1 MLDPTIT
8 RQVMIL
14 TFKTETGGN
23 FGKGIVFMRAYLPD
37 IITDLLHSRGTEYVD
52 HIPHNDSLT
61 VV

>member
-1 MLDPTIT
+1 
-8 RQVMIL
+8 MIL
-14 TFKTETGGN
+14 TFKTETGEN
-23 FGKGIVFMRAYLPD
+23 FGKGIIFMRAYLPD